1 MSLDKIG
8 IAKRIAQELKDGW
21 YVNLGI
27 GIPTLVAN
35 YVPKKINVEFINL
48 EKISTGRIQ
57 LFILLEKKL
66 VGIY

>member
-8 IAKRIAQELKDGW
+8 IAKRIAQELRDGW

-35 YVPKKINVEFINL
+35 YIPKNINVEFQSEN
-48 EKISTGRIQ
+48 G
-57 LFILLEKKL
+57 ILGMGHFQMKK
-66 VGIY
+66 V